1 MYTMSSSY
9 LIYAG
14 QIDDNHY
21 AQIVPL
27 LSHTAKKQR
36 HKSKLR
42 IKHLTG
48 C

>member
-1 MYTMSSSY
+1 MRSTY

-14 QIDDNHY
+14 QIDNNHY
-21 AQIVPL
+21 AQIGPL

-42 IKHLTG
+42 TKLLTG